1 MKKDLAIS
9 NQRRTFEI
17 IAVLATG
24 LGKFLFMD
32 LLEFRFPYIA
42 TACIFWIVYVF
53 LRKKEVPEI
62 LNYWGLTFKNF
73 KKTFLELLPLA
84 IILSTGFILVGNKLG
99 TNILNLNIIPILLI
113 YPIWGIIQQFI
124 MIGVFA
130 RNLKDNDGIKLPT
143 TGVVLIASILFAVV
157 HFPFQIL
164 VAATFLL
171 AIVYV
176 NLYLKGRNL
185 LVMGIYHGWIGGLF
199 FYTIMER
206 DPFLEVF
213 GTNFF

>member
-1 MKKDLAIS
+1 MRKEIAIS

-17 IAVLATG
+17 IAVLVTG
-24 LGKFLFMD
+24 LGKFFFMD
-32 LLEFRFPYIA
+32 FLELRFPYIA
-42 TACIFWIVYVF
+42 TACIFWIVYIF
-53 LRKKEVPEI
+53 LRKKEIPEI
-62 LNYWGLTFKNF
+62 LNYWGLNFDNF
-73 KKTFLELLPLA
+73 KKTFLELLPIA
-84 IILSTGFILVGNKLG
+84 IILSVVFYFLGNKLG
-99 TNILNLNIIPILLI
+99 TNILNINIIPILLI

-124 MIGVFA
+124 MIGIFA
-130 RNLKDNDGIKLPT
+130 RNLKDANQINLPT
-143 TGVVLIASILFAVV
+143 AGVVLIAAILFAIV

-213 GTNFF
+213 GHNLF